1 MANILC
7 ITLNPAIDL
16 TLQLP
21 ILNVGMVNRTHQTTS
36 EPAGKGINVASILSQ
51 LGHSV
56 CVTGFLGDDNAQ
68 IFLDKFNRLN
78 LLNHCVMVKGATRQN
93 IKIAEQTG
101 QMTDINS
108 TGFAVN
114 DTHKIALTQKINA
127 IVHNFDMVVVSGS
140 LPVGFDS
147 QDFGKLLDNILAI
160 NPKLVVDTSGL
171 ALKVAIDKQPF
182 LIKPNLDELL
192 QIGISLD
199 MLNTQK
205 LATHSVISLGER
217 GVIWQKPDSNM
228 VANAPKVIVK
238 STVGAGDTL
247 TAGMIHGLLTLNDDD
262 QILTQAVA
270 MASHAVTIV
279 DFVVAD
285 NDQIASLS
293 NHITIKTLANL
304 TDFK

>member
-1 MANILC
+1 
-7 ITLNPAIDL
+7 
-16 TLQLP
+16 
-21 ILNVGMVNRTHQTTS
+21 
-36 EPAGKGINVASILSQ
+36 
-51 LGHSV
+51 
-56 CVTGFLGDDNAQ
+56 
-68 IFLDKFNRLN
+68 
-78 LLNHCVMVKGATRQN
+78 
-93 IKIAEQTG
+93 
-101 QMTDINS
+101 
-108 TGFAVN
+108 
-114 DTHKIALTQKINA
+114 
-127 IVHNFDMVVVSGS
+127 MVVVSGS

-217 GVIWQKPDSNM
+217 GVIWQKPDSNV